1 MSYQLASQPHLVTLA
16 GGQTVQLVQGPMG
29 TQQLVNLPNQQYL
42 VTQVCRSEFDFSLTI
57 FSLGS
62 TLGAEA
68 SVLCTSKSIT
78 ASF

>member
-1 MSYQLASQPHLVTLA
+1 
-16 GGQTVQLVQGPMG
+16 MG
-29 TQQLVNLPNQQYL
+29 TQQLVNIPNQQYL